1 MCERPFV
8 HCCSAGSAACMQE
21 TTEIPTTGSEA
32 TDGLAAAA
40 LRAEAW
46 AGEPFLREGEDPAQV
61 LAGGTS
67 RRRALDE
74 ALAEIESG
82 HRTPSPKWKVR
93 FALML
98 GLERVLAEQPPH
110 LASGTE
116 LRRHQVDALAGML
129 TELIASHEQHP
140 NGNGAVPVEEAA
152 LPDEDDD
159 EEPGED
165 SGEDA
170 LDDGAG

>member
-8 HCCSAGSAACMQE
+8 QCCSAGSAACMQE
-21 TTEIPTTGSEA
+21 ATEQPTTASEA

-46 AGEPFLREGEDPAQV
+46 AGEPFLRADEDPAV
-61 LAGGTS
+61 ALAPGTS

-74 ALAEIESG
+74 ALAEVESG
-82 HRTPSPKWKVR
+82 RRSPSPRWKVR

-98 GLERVLAEQPPH
+98 GLERVLSEHPPH

-116 LRRHQVDALAGML
+116 L
-129 TELIASHEQHP
+129 
-140 NGNGAVPVEEAA
+140 
-152 LPDEDDD
+152 
-159 EEPGED
+159 
-165 SGEDA
+165 
-170 LDDGAG
+170 

>member
-21 TTEIPTTGSEA
+21 ATEIPTTASEA

-46 AGEPFLREGEDPAQV
+46 AGEPFLRAGEDPARV
-61 LAGGTS
+61 LAPGTS

-74 ALAEIESG
+74 AVTEIERG
-82 HRTPSPKWKVR
+82 RARPSPEWKVK
-93 FALML
+93 FGLML
-98 GLERVLAEQPPH
+98 GLERVLAEQPPR

-129 TELIASHEQHP
+129 TQLIASHEQSP
-140 NGNGAVPVEEAA
+140 NGDANGNGVVLEDQVEE
-152 LPDEDDD
+152 DED
-159 EEPGED
+159 EEP
-165 SGEDA
+165 
-170 LDDGAG
+170 